1 MSKTIF
7 ELKHCEYIYWED
19 YEYIKFLGKS
29 LTSVDLLNLID
40 VINDYNNTNIKVD
53 PDLLLKHCENDFNSF
68 MEELYEYHADDD
80 EILADF
86 KDNFIKIYYVD
97 FEAEILDFIVSEIDL
112 NILTDILC
120 DLGIKLGIAG
130 YSPWSYY
137 IASNN
142 YSDEFI
148 NDMYN
153 GYNWYDIVQY
163 SDDGAFLDS
172 CSGFYITNEKELIQT
187 IKDNFFTDDKD
198 ENIYLVEND
207 TSAYIEH
214 EKIKKVQTYYEKRFV
229 I

>member
-1 MSKTIF
+1 MKTTF
-7 ELKHCEYIYWED
+7 ELKQCDYDYWKD
-19 YEYIKFLGKS
+19 FDDIKFLDKCLS
-29 LTSVDLLNLID
+29 SNDLINLMD

-53 PDLLLKHCENDFNSF
+53 PDLLLKHCESDFNSF
-68 MEELYEYHADDD
+68 MEDLYEYHADDE

-97 FEAEILDFIVSEIDL
+97 FEAEILDFIVSELDF
-112 NILTDILC
+112 NIVSDILC

-137 IASNN
+137 IASDV

-153 GYNWYDIVQY
+153 GYNWYDIIQY
-163 SDDGAFLDS
+163 SNEGEFLDS

-187 IKDNFFTDDKD
+187 IKCNFFTDDKD

-207 TSAYIEH
+207 ASAYIEH
-214 EKIKKVQTYYEKRFV
+214 EKIKTVETYYEKRFV

>member
-1 MSKTIF
+1 MKTIF

-19 YEYIKFLGKS
+19 YDDIKFLGKS
-29 LTSVDLLNLID
+29 LTSDDLLNLINI
-40 VINDYNNTNIKVD
+40 INDYNNTNIKVD
-53 PDLLLKHCENDFNSF
+53 PDLLLKHCESDFNSF
-68 MEELYEYHADDD
+68 IEGLYEYHAHDD
-80 EILADF
+80 EILGDF

-97 FEAEILDFIVSEIDL
+97 YETEILDFIISEL
-112 NILTDILC
+112 EFNILTDILC

-130 YSPWSYY
+130 YSTWSYY
-137 IASNN
+137 IASDV

-163 SDDGAFLDS
+163 TIEGEFLDS

-187 IKDNFFTDDKD
+187 IKGNFFTDDKV
-198 ENIYLVEND
+198 ENIYLVENEA
-207 TSAYIEH
+207 SAYIEH

>member
-19 YEYIKFLGKS
+19 YDDIKFLGKS

-86 KDNFIKIYYVD
+86 KDNFIKIYY
-97 FEAEILDFIVSEIDL
+97 ESYETEILDFITSEIDF

-130 YSPWSYY
+130 YSTWSYY
-137 IASNN
+137 FASDV

-163 SDDGAFLDS
+163 SNKGEFLDS

-187 IKDNFFTDDKD
+187 IKENFFIDDKD
-198 ENIYLVEND
+198 DYIYL
-207 TSAYIEH
+207 TSNEASTYIEH
-214 EKIKKVQTYYEKRFV
+214 EKIKKVETYYEKRFV